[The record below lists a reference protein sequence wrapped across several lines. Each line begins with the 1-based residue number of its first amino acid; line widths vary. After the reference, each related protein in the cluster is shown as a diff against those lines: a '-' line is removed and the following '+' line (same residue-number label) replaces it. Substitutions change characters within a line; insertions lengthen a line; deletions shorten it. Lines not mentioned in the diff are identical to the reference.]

1 MRAALPRSA
10 LRLSFPLACLL
21 PRSRPPPPTIAVT
34 LQYIE
39 GRDGNVALVEKLITT
54 LDVDGD
60 GHISK
65 EEFMTLLY

>member
-1 MRAALPRSA
+1 MP
-10 LRLSFPLACLL
+10 
-21 PRSRPPPPTIAVT
+21 IAVT